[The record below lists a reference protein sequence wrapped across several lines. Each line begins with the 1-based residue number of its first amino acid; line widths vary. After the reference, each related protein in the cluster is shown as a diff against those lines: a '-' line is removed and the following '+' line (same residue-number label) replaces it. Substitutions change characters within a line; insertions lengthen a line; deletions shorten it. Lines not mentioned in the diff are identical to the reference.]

1 MISRSSRL
9 LHAALG
15 VVCGAGIVYA
25 PVQAQTSLTV
35 PLGQSGYYGRI
46 SIGNLAPPPV
56 LGYGPVIGWQ
66 PLGSDRWNPSAI
78 EPIYLR
84 VPPQQA
90 RDWGRYCALYQ
101 ACNVPVLFVQD
112 DWYRNTYAPKVRA
125 AQARQARQAARQARR
140 AAEARDRWRASREE
154 GKRLVTPDGRIYV
167 LEKRRDRDD
176 DDD

>member
-9 LHAALG
+9 LHAALV

-46 SIGNLAPPPV
+46 TIGNQAPPPV
-56 LGYGPVIGWQ
+56 LGYGPVIAW
-66 PLGSDRWNPSAI
+66 PSRDSNRWGPSAI

-90 RDWGRYCALYQ
+90 RDWRRYCGLYQ
-101 ACNVPVLFVQD
+101 ACSVPVLFVQD
-112 DWYRNTYAPKVRA
+112 DWYRNTYAPRVRA
-125 AQARQARQAARQARR
+125 AQARQTRQAARQARR
-140 AAEARDRWRASREE
+140 AVEARDRWLASREDV
-154 GKRLVTPDGRIYV
+154 KPLVTPDGRVYV
-167 LEKRRDRDD
+167 LEKRRGRDD

>member
-9 LHAALG
+9 LHAALV

-46 SIGNLAPPPV
+46 TIGNQAPPPV
-56 LGYGPVIGWQ
+56 LGYGPVIGWP
-66 PLGSDRWNPSAI
+66 PLGSDRWSQSAI

-90 RDWGRYCALYQ
+90 RDWGRYCGLYQ

-112 DWYRNTYAPKVRA
+112 DWYRNTYAPRVRA
-125 AQARQARQAARQARR
+125 AQARQARR
-140 AAEARDRWRASREE
+140 AMEARDRWRASREE
-154 GKRLVTPDGRIYV
+154 AKRLVTPDGRVYV

-176 DDD
+176 DDDDD

>member
-9 LHAALG
+9 LHAALV

-56 LGYGPVIGWQ
+56 LGVGPVIAW
-66 PLGSDRWNPSAI
+66 PSRGSDRWTPSAI

-90 RDWGRYCALYQ
+90 RDWGRYCGLYQ
-101 ACNVPVLFVQD
+101 ACRVPVLFVRD
-112 DWYRNTYAPKVRA
+112 DWYRNTYAPQVRA
-125 AQARQARQAARQARR
+125 AQARQARR
-140 AAEARDRWRASREE
+140 AMEAGDRWRAAREE
-154 GKRLVTPDGRIYV
+154 GKRLVTPDGRVYV

>member
-9 LHAALG
+9 LHAALV

-46 SIGNLAPPPV
+46 TIGNLAPPPV
-56 LGYGPVIGWQ
+56 LGNGPVIGWQ
-66 PLGSDRWNPSAI
+66 PLGSDRWTPSAI

-101 ACNVPVLFVQD
+101 ACGVPVLFVQD
-112 DWYRNTYAPKVRA
+112 DWYRNTYAPQVRA
-125 AQARQARQAARQARR
+125 AQARQARRAR
-140 AAEARDRWRASREE
+140 EARERWRSSREE
-154 GKRLVTPDGRIYV
+154 GKRLVTPDGRVYV

-176 DDD
+176 DDDD